1 MNCWGTACNK
11 HYPPHEVTVNTMLP
25 LRRGERAHGHVQ
37 PWYPGKYS
45 GQILLLWAMSML
57 VPQAHA
63 ASPAREGRT
72 RERHLSP
79 SAPLRPGWRYSAVAR
94 KTHGEQ

>member
-1 MNCWGTACNK
+1 MATFNLGTLG
-11 HYPPHEVTVNTMLP
+11 NTLD
-25 LRRGERAHGHVQ
+25 
-37 PWYPGKYS
+37 
-45 GQILLLWAMSML
+45 QILLLWAMSML

-72 RERHLSP
+72 RERHLFP